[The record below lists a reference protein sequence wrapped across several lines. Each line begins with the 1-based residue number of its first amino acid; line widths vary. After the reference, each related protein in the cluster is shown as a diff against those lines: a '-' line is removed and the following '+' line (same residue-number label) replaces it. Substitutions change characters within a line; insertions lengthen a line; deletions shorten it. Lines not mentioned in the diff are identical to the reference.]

1 MMTILL
7 SCYRRVDSFCA
18 HTTGQT
24 TLEYSM
30 ILGFIVLVALGAVA
44 ALSTDII
51 HTMDILR
58 RLFDQDHVLVID
70 RP

>member
-1 MMTILL
+1 MITILL
-7 SCYRRVDSFCA
+7 SCYRRAYIFFA

-58 RLFDQDHVLVID
+58 SLLDQDHVLVID